1 MTSTIENPIVLGRC
15 LWALGRINFNSDQA
29 NVQVSIMSFIVACSF
44 ISDSHRSIRLMAA
57 QTMSRCAGRILREKK
72 AQELKLAMEQEGANI
87 DLIYDIVVAL
97 AADTNDYTVTIFLNA
112 VVSICKIY
120 PHLIVRTTKILSQDI
135 LVLYG
140 RSYTDPVVSGS
151 ILDLIVMIIENPEA
165 G

>member
-1 MTSTIENPIVLGRC
+1 
-15 LWALGRINFNSDQA
+15 
-29 NVQVSIMSFIVACSF
+29 
-44 ISDSHRSIRLMAA
+44 
-57 QTMSRCAGRILREKK
+57 
-72 AQELKLAMEQEGANI
+72 MESEGANI
-87 DLIYDIVVAL
+87 DLIYDIIVAL

-140 RSYTDPVVSGS
+140 RSYNDPVIAGS

-165 G
+165 GQLFLNVFIPNMILVISELACERLNSPMQLTFS